1 MRDFLPGEVQ
11 ARTEVL
17 AAVQSVFQSYGFSP
31 LETPALE
38 RLEILQGKYGEEGDR
53 LIFKVAQR
61 GARTGEDPDL
71 ALRYDLTVPLAR
83 VVAEYGDQLGKI
95 FKRYQIAPVWRA
107 DRPGRGRYR
116 EFRQCDIDVVGPS
129 FGLADAE
136 VIQVVTDALAAVGL
150 HGFEVRLNSRKVLR
164 GLMEAFAIAPEA
176 EAGVLTALDKVDKV
190 GWDGVAAE
198 LVGERGLAPAAAGE
212 LTGAARDV
220 DEVRRLLAERS
231 AVGEEGL
238 AEVDAIAEALPGR
251 TVFTPHLARGL
262 AYYTGPIFETYVSG
276 FPSAIASGGRYDGLV
291 GMFAGRP
298 IPAVGGSLGIERI
311 LLLVAG
317 EPEALTSPA
326 RVLVTVWD
334 AAARPGALGL
344 AADLRAAGIATE
356 VYLGG
361 ERMGEQLGYA
371 SSRAIPFAVIQGPRE
386 RERGVVAVRD
396 LGTRTQAEMGLG
408 DLAGYLAT

>member
-11 ARTEVL
+11 ARARVL
-17 AAVQSVFQSYGFSP
+17 SAVQRVFESYGFAP

-61 GARTGEDPDL
+61 GARAGEDPDL

-83 VVAEYGDQLGKI
+83 VVAEYGDKLGKI
-95 FKRYQIAPVWRA
+95 FKRYHIAPVWRA
-107 DRPGRGRYR
+107 DRPGRGRFR

-150 HGFEVRLNSRKVLR
+150 TGFEVRLNSRKVLQ
-164 GLMEAFAIAPEA
+164 GLMEAFGIASGL

-190 GWDGVAAE
+190 GWDGVGAE
-198 LVGERGLAPAAAGE
+198 LVAERGLDQAAAAA
-212 LTGAARDV
+212 LTDAARDV
-220 DEVRRLLAERS
+220 GEVRRVVAERS
-231 AVGEEGL
+231 AVGREGL

-251 TVFTPHLARGL
+251 TVFSPHLARGL
-262 AYYTGPIFETYVSG
+262 AYYTGPIFETYVEG

-291 GMFAGRP
+291 GMFAGRQ

-311 LLLVAG
+311 LLLVAA
-317 EPEALTSPA
+317 EPGAVTSPA

-334 AAARPGALGL
+334 AGARVSSMVL
-344 AADLRAAGIATE
+344 AADLRAMGIPAE
-356 VYLGG
+356 VYLGDD
-361 ERMGEQLGYA
+361 RMGEQLGYA

-386 RERGVVAVRD
+386 RDRGVVAVRD
-396 LGTRTQAEMGLG
+396 LATRTQAEMAPGA
-408 DLAGYLAT
+408 LAGYLKA